1 MEPSET
7 RSSPPSSGSGAVA
20 APQASPP
27 PPTPQADEPAAL
39 GFERQPMVDWLAPV
53 QLARIGLQV
62 YMSSAF
68 GSFFDKR
75 EIQAVAGGPP
85 EIERDYSGQE
95 EIWFDYVADLGD
107 GFDSTYTVAR
117 LLGAAALDVPGAA
130 PLPRGR
136 FLVMGGDQ
144 VYPTA
149 SREEYLN
156 RFEGPYRA
164 ALPWVE
170 GDHAPD
176 LYAIPGN
183 HDWYDGLTNFTR
195 LFCQFGARRDTFRW
209 VGGWRT
215 RQTRSY
221 FALKL
226 PAGWWLWGIDV
237 QLSSYIDKP
246 QIAYFETI
254 AQQMRAETPAGE
266 EPRLILVTPQP
277 GWVGCEERRDG
288 SLFDPG
294 QFDSLEYFES
304 RVIRK
309 HSIRP
314 ALVVAGD
321 LHHYCRYRQA
331 AGAAEGAGLPTQ
343 RVTSGGGG
351 AYLLGTHQMP
361 KTIAVPEGAGSGDL
375 GQGPRVTYRRAA
387 VYPSLADS
395 RRLAAGV
402 WRLPG
407 RNWRFSL
414 LIGAVYLL
422 FGWTLDLPAHP
433 VNPLSVAFALALA
446 AGFWSFAR
454 AQGEPYGRRLPWL
467 GLAHGAAHA
476 LLGIGLFAGFSSL
489 NQPIPQPLHSL
500 VLSLEMLA
508 GGFAGALLFAAYLA
522 AASRISGAHT
532 NDVFS
537 SQGIAD
543 YKSFLRLHIA
553 RDGRLTVHALGI
565 DQVPRRWRLA
575 KEAPAGH
582 PWFEPES
589 GEPPLQARVVDQF
602 EVPGGDPR

>member
-1 MEPSET
+1 MKPSQ
-7 RSSPPSSGSGAVA
+7 PPPRPPLPE
-20 APQASPP
+20 PQASAP
-27 PPTPQADEPAAL
+27 PPTPQEDKPAAL
-39 GFERQPMVDWLAPV
+39 GFERQPMVDWLSPV

-75 EIQAVAGGPP
+75 EIQAVAGGALT
-85 EIERDYSGQE
+85 IERDYSAQE

-107 GFDSTYTVAR
+107 GFDSTYSVAR
-117 LLGAAALDVPGAA
+117 LLGAAALDVPGSA

-170 GDHAPD
+170 SDHAPD

-183 HDWYDGLTNFTR
+183 HDWYDGLTSFTR
-195 LFCQFGARRDTFRW
+195 LFCQFGAQPGTFRW

-254 AQQMRAETPAGE
+254 AQKMREETPETE

-277 GWVGCEERRDG
+277 GWVGCEKRPDG
-288 SLFDPG
+288 SLFDSG

-309 HSIRP
+309 HGIRA
-314 ALVVAGD
+314 ALVIAGD
-321 LHHYCRYRQA
+321 LHHYCRYQQA
-331 AGAAEGAGLPTQ
+331 AGTAGTETGPPTH

-361 KTIAVPEGAGSGDL
+361 ATIEVPEGAGSGDL
-375 GQGPRVTYRRAA
+375 GQGPRVTYEREA
-387 VYPSLADS
+387 VYPSVEDS

-402 WRLPG
+402 WRLPAH
-407 RNWRFSL
+407 NWKFSL

-433 VNPLSVAFALALA
+433 LNPLSVASALALT

-454 AQGEPYGRRLPWL
+454 AQGERYGRRLPRL

-476 LLGIGLFAGFSSL
+476 LLGIGLVAGFSWL
-489 NQPIPQPLHSL
+489 NRPIPQPFRSL
-500 VLSLEMLA
+500 ALSLEMLV

-522 AASRISGAHT
+522 AASRFGGAHT
-532 NDVFS
+532 NDIFS
-537 SQGIAD
+537 SQGIPD
-543 YKSFLRLHIA
+543 YKSFLRLRIT
-553 RDGRLTVHALGI
+553 RDGTLTVHALGI

-575 KEAPAGH
+575 REAPAGH

-589 GEPPLQARVVDQF
+589 GEPPLRAHLVDQF
-602 EVPGGDPR
+602 KIPEDGARPAR